1 MASET
6 LVGLS
11 EGVLAEA
18 FGTIL
23 IATEGE
29 LRTGETDETPLRAAR
44 AWRELTSGY
53 GVDVEAL
60 FKTFDADG
68 YDEMIALA
76 GVPYVSLCEHHL
88 LPFTGKAHVVYI
100 PRERLIGLSKI
111 PRVIQAYARRLQVQE
126 RLTSQ
131 VARALQDNLD
141 PIGLLVVV
149 EGVHSCM
156 CNRGARSDGVMRT
169 SVTKGGMRDNVAT
182 RAEAMSLI
190 GL

>member
-1 MASET
+1 VASET